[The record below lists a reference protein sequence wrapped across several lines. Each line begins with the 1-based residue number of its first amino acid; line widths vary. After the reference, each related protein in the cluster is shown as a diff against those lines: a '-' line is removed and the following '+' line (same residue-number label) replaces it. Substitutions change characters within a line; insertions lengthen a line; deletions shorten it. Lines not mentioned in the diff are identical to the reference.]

1 MFLPEAK
8 ELLLPSKEIADDLF
22 FEIFLLFLKM
32 CVRIFIIDD
41 HPMVVAGLHSLLRGL
56 KNIEVTGAV
65 SNPFEAIPFLKKNK
79 TDIVLLDINLPD
91 MSGIDLCKKINK
103 EFPQIKIIG
112 MSTFS
117 ERSYISRMIANGAAG
132 YLIKSASAE
141 EIAEAIE
148 TVLQDKMYLSVSL
161 EHVVKPL
168 SILPSD
174 SLPKLTKREKEILH
188 LISEGLTNHQIAEKL
203 FISPLTVDSHRKNLL
218 TKLDANNT
226 ASLIKIAVQNGLV

>member
-1 MFLPEAK
+1 M
-8 ELLLPSKEIADDLF
+8 S
-22 FEIFLLFLKM
+22 
-32 CVRIFIIDD
+32 VRIFIIDD
-41 HPMVVAGLHSLLRGL
+41 HPMVVAGLRSLLGGL

-65 SNPFEAIPFLKKNK
+65 SNAFEAIPFLKKNK

-91 MSGIDLCKKINK
+91 ISGIDLCKKICK

-141 EIAEAIE
+141 EIGAAVN
-148 TVLQDKMYLSVSL
+148 TVLQDKMYISVSL

-168 SILPSD
+168 SILPAD
-174 SLPKLTKREKEILH
+174 SLPKLTKREKEILQ

-218 TKLDANNT
+218 TKLNANNT